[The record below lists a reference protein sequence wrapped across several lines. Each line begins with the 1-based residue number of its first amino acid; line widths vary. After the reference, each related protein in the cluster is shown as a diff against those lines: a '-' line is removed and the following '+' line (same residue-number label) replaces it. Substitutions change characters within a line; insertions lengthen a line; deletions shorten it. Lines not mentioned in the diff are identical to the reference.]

1 MTTTRISGTISKGLS
16 GPGLGEDE
24 FEADLITGS
33 VDLEGDVTP
42 ASGAT
47 PSSGTIPLLWNHD
60 PARVVGVARYTRVG
74 NKLVLRC
81 TLIPKGTTP
90 EGDLARVCAKA
101 DFGLG
106 MSAGFQPTD
115 VVPIK
120 GTRGKTY
127 KQYRLLEASLV
138 AVPCDQSARITARA
152 HDAERAAR
160 RAKAAEIERTG
171 RQQAARAAA
180 LGNIIPPPAWP
191 NDVTGLTKAQRI
203 ARART
208 VTERGD
214 GPHTTALT
222 TAREAEVKR
231 AGDHAY
237 TALALHRD
245 EHPSREDRRVRAGLV
260 NAKDRP
266 AGY

>member
-42 ASGAT
+42 ASGAN

-106 MSAGFQPTD
+106 MSAGYQPTD

-152 HDAERAAR
+152 HDAERA
-160 RAKAAEIERTG
+160 ERLTK
-171 RQQAARAAA
+171 ARAAA
-180 LGNIIPPPAWP
+180 LGNIAPTEEP
-191 NDVTGLTKAQRI
+191 NEFTGMSKAERV
-203 ARART
+203 AYAKAL
-208 VTERGD
+208 TERGQESRQ
-214 GPHTTALT
+214 PAPPSTM
-222 TAREAEVKR
+222 REAEVKR
-231 AGDHAY
+231 ACEHAY
-237 TALALHRD
+237 AALAAHRA
-245 EHPSREDRRVRAGLV
+245 EHPTRDDRLVLAGLA
-260 NAKDRP
+260 NSKDRP